1 MLIVRKHQKTAKM
14 NRSRYEIIAGIAQN
28 CLSPRCKT
36 HIMYKNNLS
45 FAQANAYLSL
55 LISLGLL
62 TQEKGKYGTTDKG
75 RQFISAYNNLGK
87 IIGLP
92 APSITGMRVLSGS
105 TAPASFKL

>member
-28 CLSPRCKT
+28 CLSPRYKT

-62 TQEKGKYGTTDKG
+62 TQENGKYGTTEKG
-75 RQFISAYNNLGK
+75 RQFISAYDNLGK
-87 IIGLP
+87 IMGLP
-92 APSITGMRVLSGS
+92 APSITGMSFFSSNS
-105 TAPASFKL
+105 THADF